1 MARLTESISARY
13 IAAWRD
19 DYPGTPEGDA
29 YVFCSERGD
38 FLTYW
43 GILRIF
49 KQAAAKAGIE
59 RKRITHLFRK
69 SRGTHLIEQGLPI
82 ANVVELMWGN
92 QNTKQIRTYIRMS
105 PVEQDRV
112 MLKHAGLI
120 TDDES
125 RQQERRVTGRVC
137 PNCHTTNSPTSRYCH
152 QCGNALD
159 AEDSK
164 KEIELYKELLQDPE
178 VMRQLL
184 MSLVNQSG

>member
-1 MARLTESISARY
+1 
-13 IAAWRD
+13 
-19 DYPGTPEGDA
+19 
-29 YVFCSERGD
+29 
-38 FLTYW
+38 
-43 GILRIF
+43 
-49 KQAAAKAGIE
+49 
-59 RKRITHLFRK
+59 
-69 SRGTHLIEQGLPI
+69 
-82 ANVVELMWGN
+82 
-92 QNTKQIRTYIRMS
+92 MS

-184 MSLVNQSG
+184 MSLLNQSG